1 MNEEM
6 KLRSLPSEVALVVID
21 VQRAFDDIGWGARN
35 NPQAEANMAAI
46 LAAWRS
52 HGRPVIHIHHRNE
65 APGLRFSPDQPG
77 CEPKPEAIPHDGEPV
92 LRKTVNSA
100 FIGTDLEQRLND
112 LGVTAVVLIGITTD
126 HCVSTTTRMAAN
138 LGFAAT
144 VVHDATYTFDRIGP
158 DGRAWSADE
167 MHASALASLHQE
179 FAVIASTSDVL
190 ASLGD

>member
-1 MNEEM
+1 MVNEEM
-6 KLRSLPSEVALVVID
+6 ELRSLPSEVALVVID

-126 HCVSTTTRMAAN
+126 HCVSTTTRMAPI
-138 LGFAAT
+138 LVSPPQSSMT
-144 VVHDATYTFDRIGP
+144 RRTR
-158 DGRAWSADE
+158 
-167 MHASALASLHQE
+167 
-179 FAVIASTSDVL
+179 STGSVPTAEPGAPTRCTL
-190 ASLGD
+190 PH